1 MESKKIRIV
10 LAEDHHVVRAAVA
23 SFLGRELDFV
33 IVAEVDEA
41 AKLPSTLAATRP
53 DVLILDAHMPGHRVI
68 ETARAVRRDHPSVRI
83 LVLSAYKRREY
94 VVGLIEAGAYGYVLK
109 DDPPESLLGAVRAVF
124 AGKRWL
130 SPGIAEVLAKSALR
144 GVREELTERES
155 EVLRLMATGCRNER
169 IAESLRI
176 SEQTVKNHIRNIFG
190 KLGVETRV
198 EAVLYALSEGLA
210 GEGALTE

>member
-23 SFLGRELDFV
+23 SFLGREPDFA

-94 VVGLIEAGAYGYVLK
+94 VVGLIEVGAYGYVLK

-169 IAESLRI
+169 IAETLHI

-210 GEGALTE
+210 GEDALTE

>member
-1 MESKKIRIV
+1 MEPKKIRIV

-23 SFLGRELDFV
+23 SFLAREPDFE
-33 IVAEVDEA
+33 IVAEVAEA
-41 AKLPSTLAATRP
+41 EKLPSTLEATKP
-53 DVLILDAHMPGHRVI
+53 DVLVLDAHMPGHRVI
-68 ETARAVRRDHPSVRI
+68 ETARAVRRAHPSVRI

-124 AGKRWL
+124 AKKRWL

-169 IAESLRI
+169 IAETLRI

-198 EAVLYALSEGLA
+198 EAVLYAISEGLA
-210 GEGALTE
+210 GEDAMVE